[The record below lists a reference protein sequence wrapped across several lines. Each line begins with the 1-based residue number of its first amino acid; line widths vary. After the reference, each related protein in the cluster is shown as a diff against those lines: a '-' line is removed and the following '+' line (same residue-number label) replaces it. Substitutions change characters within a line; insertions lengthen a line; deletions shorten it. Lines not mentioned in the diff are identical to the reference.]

1 MKSIDW
7 REASRW
13 WSLRVSTFGSILF
26 AGMTLLPEQLLSLW
40 NSVPADIRAMIP
52 ERANNLVGM
61 ILFIAVVIARVIPQ
75 RKPAEGV
82 LASKSGK
89 VQPKAAGGMATI
101 ALMIAGVIAIEG
113 GYVNHPADPGGET
126 NMGITKKVAIANGYA
141 GPMRTLPREV
151 AHSIYYGR
159 YIVAPGYEPLVSI
172 DAPVAE
178 ELFDTTVNMGA
189 PRPSRWFQLSINA
202 QCGTR
207 LMIDGRVGPGT
218 IAAYRACQAK
228 VGATQLCRGTLDRL
242 DTAQKA
248 EYARLVRVN
257 PKLAVFYRGW
267 VAHRVG
273 NVDRAKCAVA
283 A

>member
-13 WSLRVSTFGSILF
+13 WSLRVSALGSILF
-26 AGMTLLPEQLLSLW
+26 AAMTLLPDQLLALW
-40 NSVPADIRAMIP
+40 NMMPAEIRAHVPARAG
-52 ERANNLVGM
+52 NLVSM
-61 ILFIAVVIARVIPQ
+61 ALFLLVMIARLIPQ
-75 RKPAEGV
+75 DGSLRR
-82 LASKSGK
+82 LFASKAGAVK
-89 VQPKAAGGMATI
+89 AKAAGGMATI
-101 ALMIAGVIAIEG
+101 ALMIAGVIAVEG

-141 GPMRTLPREV
+141 GPMLTLPREV

-159 YIVAPGYEPLVSI
+159 YIVASGYEPLVSI

-189 PRPSRWFQLSINA
+189 PRPSRWFQLSINS
-202 QCGTR
+202 QCGTK
-207 LMIDGRVGPGT
+207 LTIDGRVGPGT

-257 PKLAVFYRGW
+257 PKLAVFHRGW
-267 VAHRVG
+267 VAHRIG
-273 NVDRAKCAVA
+273 NVDRAKCAVVA
-283 A
+283 

>member
-1 MKSIDW
+1 MAAI
-7 REASRW
+7 
-13 WSLRVSTFGSILF
+13 
-26 AGMTLLPEQLLSLW
+26 
-40 NSVPADIRAMIP
+40 AM
-52 ERANNLVGM
+52 
-61 ILFIAVVIARVIPQ
+61 
-75 RKPAEGV
+75 
-82 LASKSGK
+82 
-89 VQPKAAGGMATI
+89 
-101 ALMIAGVIAIEG
+101 MIAGVIAIEG

-126 NMGITKKVAIANGYA
+126 NMGITKQVAIANGYR

-189 PRPSRWFQLSINA
+189 ARPGRWFQLAINM
-202 QCGTR
+202 QCGTK
-207 LMIDGRVGPGT
+207 LTIDGRVGPGT
-218 IAAYRACQAK
+218 IAAYRACQPK
-228 VGATQLCRGTLDRL
+228 IGAAALCRGTLDML

-248 EYARLVRVN
+248 EYARLIRVN
-257 PKLAVFYRGW
+257 PKLAVFHRGW

-273 NVDRAKCAVA
+273 NVDRAKCQVA

>member
-1 MKSIDW
+1 MTRIDW

-13 WSLRVSTFGSILF
+13 WSVRVSALGSILF
-26 AGMTLLPEQLLSLW
+26 AAMTLLPDQLLALW
-40 NSVPADIRAMIP
+40 NMMPAEVRAHVPARAG
-52 ERANNLVGM
+52 NLVGLV
-61 ILFIAVVIARVIPQ
+61 LFVLVIVARLVPQ
-75 RKPAEGV
+75 DGSLRR
-82 LASKSGK
+82 LFASKAGAVK
-89 VQPKAAGGMATI
+89 AKAATGMAAI
-101 ALMIAGVIAIEG
+101 ALMIASVIAVEG

-126 NMGITKKVAIANGYA
+126 NMGITKAVAIANGYT
-141 GPMRTLPREV
+141 GPMRTLPHEV

-189 PRPSRWFQLSINA
+189 ARPGRWFQLAINT
-202 QCGTR
+202 QCGTK
-207 LMIDGRVGPGT
+207 LTIDGRVGPGT
-218 IAAYRACQAK
+218 IAAYRACQPK
-228 VGATQLCRGTLDRL
+228 IGAAALCRGTLDRL

-248 EYARLVRVN
+248 EYDRLVRVN
-257 PKLAVFYRGW
+257 PKLKVFHRGW

>member
-1 MKSIDW
+1 MTSIDW

-13 WSLRVSTFGSILF
+13 WSLRVSALGSILF
-26 AGMTLLPEQLLSLW
+26 AAMTLLPEQLLSLW
-40 NSVPADIRAMIP
+40 NSVPAEIRAMIP
-52 ERANNLVGM
+52 ERANNWVSM
-61 ILFIAVVIARVIPQ
+61 ILFVSVMIARVIPQ
-75 RKPAEGV
+75 DGSLRA
-82 LASKSGK
+82 LFASKAGAVK
-89 VQPKAAGGMATI
+89 AKAAGGMATI
-101 ALMIAGVIAIEG
+101 ALMIAGVIAVEG

-189 PRPSRWFQLSINA
+189 PRPSRWFQLSINT
-202 QCGTR
+202 QCGTK
-207 LMIDGRVGPGT
+207 LTIDGRVGLGT

-228 VGATQLCRGTLDRL
+228 VGATPLCRGTLDRL

-248 EYARLVRVN
+248 EYDRLVRVN
-257 PKLAVFYRGW
+257 PKLKVFHRGW
-267 VAHRVG
+267 VAHRIG